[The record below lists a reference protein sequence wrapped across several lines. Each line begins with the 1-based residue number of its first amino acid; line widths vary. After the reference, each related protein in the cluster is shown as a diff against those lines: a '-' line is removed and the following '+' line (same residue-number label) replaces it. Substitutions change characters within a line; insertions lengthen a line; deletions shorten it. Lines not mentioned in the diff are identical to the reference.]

1 MENLNFHHLR
11 YFWAVAREG
20 TLRAAAEKLHVSQPS
35 VSAQISLI
43 EESLGVA
50 LFQRKGRRL
59 ALTDA
64 GRLAMEYADDIFSTA
79 REMIRALHDPA
90 GAKTPVFHVGV
101 MDSLPKLLVL
111 EMLRPALALNPAPRI
126 VCREGQLEELLPL
139 LAAHRLDMILAD
151 EAAGS
156 ERDFPLFN
164 TTLGSCGITFCAKAK
179 IAAKLRKGFPAS
191 LDGQPALL
199 PSESSS
205 YRRQLDAWFDR
216 NNVKP
221 KVVAEFDD
229 LALMAMFAGEGYGI
243 VPVYSAALENAKK
256 TFGLT
261 EIGDAPDCRCQIHAI
276 TAERKLKHA
285 AIVAVTH
292 SAQNVVFG

>member
-35 VSAQISLI
+35 VSAH
-43 EESLGVA
+43 
-50 LFQRKGRRL
+50 
-59 ALTDA
+59 A

-79 REMIRALHDPA
+79 REMIRALHDPS

-111 EMLRPALALNPAPRI
+111 ELLRPALALVPAPKI
-126 VCREGQLEELLPL
+126 VCREGQLDELLPL

-156 ERDFPLFN
+156 ERDFPLYN
-164 TTLGSCGITFCAKAK
+164 TMLGSCGITFCAKAK
-179 IAAKLRKGFPAS
+179 LASKLRKGFPKS
-191 LDGQPALL
+191 LHGQPALL

-205 YRRQLDAWFDR
+205 YRRHLDGWFSR
-216 NNVKP
+216 HSVKP

-229 LALMAMFAGEGYGI
+229 LALMAMFAGEGHGV
-243 VPVYSAALENAKK
+243 VPVYSVALENAKK
-256 TFGLT
+256 TFGLA

-292 SAQNVVFG
+292 SAQNIVFG

>member
-20 TLRAAAEKLHVSQPS
+20 TLRAAAERLHVSQPS
-35 VSAQISLI
+35 LSAQIKQI
-43 EESLGVA
+43 EDTLGVA
-50 LFQRKGRRL
+50 LFQRKGRNL
-59 ALTDA
+59 VLTDA
-64 GRLAMEYADDIFSTA
+64 GRLAMDYADDIFSTA
-79 REMIRALHDPA
+79 REMVRALKDPA
-90 GAKTPVFHVGV
+90 GTKTPVFHVGV

-111 EMLRPALALNPAPRI
+111 EMLRPALALDPAPRI
-126 VCREGQLEELLPL
+126 VCREGQLHELMPL
-139 LAAHRLDMILAD
+139 LASHRLDMILAD
-151 EAAGS
+151 EAVGS
-156 ERDFPLFN
+156 EHEFPYFN
-164 TTLGSCGITFCAKAK
+164 TMLGSCGITFCALPKLAR
-179 IAAKLRKGFPAS
+179 KLRKNFPQS

-199 PSESSS
+199 PSEASS
-205 YRRQLDAWFDR
+205 YRRHLESWFDR
-216 NNVKP
+216 RGIKP

-229 LALMAMFAGEGYGI
+229 LALMAMFGTEGCGF
-243 VPVYSAALENAKK
+243 VPIYSVSLADAKK
-256 TFGLT
+256 TFGFE